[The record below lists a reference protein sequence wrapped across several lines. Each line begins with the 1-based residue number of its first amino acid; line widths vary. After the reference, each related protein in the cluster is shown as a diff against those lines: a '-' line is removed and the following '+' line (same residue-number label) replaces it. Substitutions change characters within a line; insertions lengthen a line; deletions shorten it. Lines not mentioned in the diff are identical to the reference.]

1 MLAAVKKQNRKFYK
15 EKKMTTEEILQI
27 GKVERNDENIAI
39 IERFKEQISS
49 WLKSDKFQQI
59 AEGGGQQ
66 HLCSFALSATI
77 RSSKHKLRN
86 QRY

>member
-1 MLAAVKKQNRKFYK
+1 
-15 EKKMTTEEILQI
+15 MTTEEILQI
-27 GKVERNDENIAI
+27 GKVERDVENIAI
-39 IERFKEQISS
+39 IERFKEQIST

-66 HLCSFALSATI
+66 HLCSFALSATT

-86 QRY
+86 QQY

>member
-1 MLAAVKKQNRKFYK
+1 
-15 EKKMTTEEILQI
+15 MTTEEILQI
-27 GKVERNDENIAI
+27 GKVERDDENIAI
-39 IERFKEQISS
+39 IERFKEQISA

-59 AEGGGQQ
+59 TVGGGQQ
-66 HLCSFALSATI
+66 HLCVFALSATT

>member
-1 MLAAVKKQNRKFYK
+1 
-15 EKKMTTEEILQI
+15 MTTEEILQI

-59 AEGGGQQ
+59 AEGGGAAAPMQLCPIRHYLTQQ
-66 HLCSFALSATI
+66 A
-77 RSSKHKLRN
+77 
-86 QRY
+86 

>member
-1 MLAAVKKQNRKFYK
+1 
-15 EKKMTTEEILQI
+15 MTTEEILQI

-59 AEGGGQQ
+59 AVGGGAAAPMQ
-66 HLCSFALSATI
+66 LCPI
-77 RSSKHKLRN
+77 RH
-86 QRY
+86 Y

>member
-1 MLAAVKKQNRKFYK
+1 MLAAVKNQDRKFLK

-27 GKVERNDENIAI
+27 GKVERNDENIAV

-59 AEGGGQQ
+59 AEGGAAAPMR
-66 HLCSFALSATI
+66 LCPI
-77 RSSKHKLRN
+77 RH
-86 QRY
+86 Y

>member
-15 EKKMTTEEILQI
+15 KRKKTTTEEILQI

-49 WLKSDKFQQI
+49 WLQSKKFQQI

-66 HLCSFALSATI
+66 HLCSFALSATT
-77 RSSKHKLRN
+77 
-86 QRY
+86 

>member
-1 MLAAVKKQNRKFYK
+1 
-15 EKKMTTEEILQI
+15 MTTEEILQI
-27 GKVERNDENIAI
+27 GKVERNDEIIAI
-39 IERFKEQISS
+39 IERFKEQISA
-49 WLKSDKFQQI
+49 WLQSEKFQQN

-66 HLCSFALSATI
+66 HLCGFALSATT

>member
-1 MLAAVKKQNRKFYK
+1 
-15 EKKMTTEEILQI
+15 MTTEEILQI

-39 IERFKEQISS
+39 IERFKEQISA

-59 AEGGGQQ
+59 AEGGQQ
-66 HLCSFALSATI
+66 HLCGFALSATT

-86 QRY
+86 QRYQALLVLKPTFAAFL

>member
-1 MLAAVKKQNRKFYK
+1 
-15 EKKMTTEEILQI
+15 MTTEEILQI

-49 WLKSDKFQQI
+49 WLQSDKFQQI

-66 HLCSFALSATI
+66 HLCSFALSATT

-86 QRY
+86 QRYQALLVLKPTFAAFL

>member
-1 MLAAVKKQNRKFYK
+1 MLAAVKKQNTKFFK

-49 WLKSDKFQQI
+49 WLQSDKFQQI
-59 AEGGGQQ
+59 AEGGAAAPMQ
-66 HLCSFALSATI
+66 LCPI
-77 RSSKHKLRN
+77 RH
-86 QRY
+86 Y

>member
-1 MLAAVKKQNRKFYK
+1 MLAAVKNKATKFLK

-27 GKVERNDENIAI
+27 GKVEPNVENITI

-59 AEGGGQQ
+59 AVGGAAAPMQ
-66 HLCSFALSATI
+66 LCLI
-77 RSSKHKLRN
+77 RH
-86 QRY
+86 Y

>member
-1 MLAAVKKQNRKFYK
+1 
-15 EKKMTTEEILQI
+15 MTTEEILQI

-59 AEGGGQQ
+59 AEGGGGGAAAPMQLCPIRRYLTQQ
-66 HLCSFALSATI
+66 A
-77 RSSKHKLRN
+77 
-86 QRY
+86 

>member
-1 MLAAVKKQNRKFYK
+1 
-15 EKKMTTEEILQI
+15 MTTEEILQI
-27 GKVERNDENIAI
+27 GKVEPNVENIAI

-59 AEGGGQQ
+59 AVGGGQQ
-66 HLCSFALSATI
+66 HLCSFALSTTI
-77 RSSKHKLRN
+77 RPSKHKLRN

>member
-1 MLAAVKKQNRKFYK
+1 MLAAVKKQNTKFYK

-27 GKVERNDENIAI
+27 GKVEKNDENIAI

-59 AEGGGQQ
+59 AEGGAAGPMQ
-66 HLCSFALSATI
+66 LCPI
-77 RSSKHKLRN
+77 RH
-86 QRY
+86 Y

>member
-1 MLAAVKKQNRKFYK
+1 
-15 EKKMTTEEILQI
+15 MTTEEILQI

-59 AEGGGQQ
+59 AEGGAAAPMQLCPIRHYLTQQ
-66 HLCSFALSATI
+66 A
-77 RSSKHKLRN
+77 
-86 QRY
+86 

>member
-1 MLAAVKKQNRKFYK
+1 
-15 EKKMTTEEILQI
+15 MTTEEILQI

-59 AEGGGQQ
+59 AVGGG
-66 HLCSFALSATI
+66 SSTYAALPYPPLLDPASINYETSDI
-77 RSSKHKLRN
+77 KL
-86 QRY
+86 

>member
-49 WLKSDKFQQI
+49 WLKSEKFQQI
-59 AEGGGQQ
+59 AEGGAAAPMR
-66 HLCSFALSATI
+66 LCPI
-77 RSSKHKLRN
+77 RH
-86 QRY
+86 Y

>member
-1 MLAAVKKQNRKFYK
+1 MLAAKIRIKNFYK

-59 AEGGGQQ
+59 AEGGQQ
-66 HLCSFALSATI
+66 HLCGFALSATT

>member
-1 MLAAVKKQNRKFYK
+1 
-15 EKKMTTEEILQI
+15 MTTEEILQI
-27 GKVERNDENIAI
+27 GKVERDVENIAI

-59 AEGGGQQ
+59 AVGGGGQQ
-66 HLCSFALSATI
+66 HLCGFALSATI
-77 RSSKHKLRN
+77 RPSKHKLRN